1 MTTITVKEAKSRLT
15 EFIRQAER
23 CYEEY
28 IITRNGKPTAAL
40 ISFDELESI
49 KETLDME
56 SDRELVKELR
66 EARKRARKGRG
77 RSWRQIKKELGI

>member
-1 MTTITVKEAKSRLT
+1 MTTITVKEAKARLT

-40 ISFDELESI
+40 ISYDELESI
-49 KETLDME
+49 KEMLDIE
-56 SDRELVKELR
+56 SDTGLVKELR
-66 EARKRARKGRG
+66 GARRRARRGQG
-77 RSWRQIKKELGI
+77 RSWQQIKKELGI